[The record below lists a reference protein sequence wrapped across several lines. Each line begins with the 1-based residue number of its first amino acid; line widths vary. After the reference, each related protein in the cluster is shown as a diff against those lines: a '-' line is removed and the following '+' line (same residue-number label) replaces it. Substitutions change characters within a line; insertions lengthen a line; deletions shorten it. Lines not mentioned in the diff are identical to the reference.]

1 MQTCIRPVPRQAHA
15 AWLLAFGLFAMAM
28 TAVGGT
34 GLLRS
39 HGAGGGFFVEI
50 CSSKGANRIDLALS
64 SGKSSLPESGHQ
76 DCCQLCATSAPLLLG
91 DTALRVP
98 SVPVFGGARFASLVS
113 HPAATERLL
122 HPPRGPPSA

>member
-50 CSSKGANRIDLALS
+50 CSGKGANRIDFALS
-64 SGKSSLPESGHQ
+64 SGKSSSPQSGHQ
-76 DCCQLCATSAPLLLG
+76 DCCQLCAASAPLLLG
-91 DTALRVP
+91 DATLGVP
-98 SVPVFGGARFASLVS
+98 SAPVFGRARFAGLVVRS
-113 HPAATERLL
+113 AALARPS